1 MGYTKEERKNYSH
14 LYYQLHKE
22 KIIKNVREWQEKN
35 PEKVKQIRINADIKK
50 RIIHSDHVKA
60 RVALNGAVRSGKVVK
75 GVCEVCGDPH
85 VEGHHFDYTQPFKV
99 NWLCPKHHREWEK
112 NRTSVHVDTV
122 SGKK

>member
-14 LYYQLHKE
+14 LYYQLHIE
-22 KIIKNVREWQEKN
+22 KIIKNVTEWQEKN
-35 PEKVKQIRINADIKK
+35 PEKVKQIQIKQ

-60 RVALNGAVRSGKVVK
+60 RWALNWAVHSGKVVK

-85 VEGHHFDYTQPFKV
+85 VEGHHFDYTQPLKV

-112 NRTSVHVDTV
+112 
-122 SGKK
+122 K